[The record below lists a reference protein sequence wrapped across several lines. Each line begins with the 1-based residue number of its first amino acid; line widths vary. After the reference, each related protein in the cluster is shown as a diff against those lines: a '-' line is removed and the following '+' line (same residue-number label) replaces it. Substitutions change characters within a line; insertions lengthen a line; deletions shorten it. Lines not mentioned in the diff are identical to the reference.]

1 VDKMGGKNKGNR
13 IFRSIEDFKKEYFP
27 DTFEKE
33 KKEKPTDAHELG
45 ISFANESL
53 EKIRNQLAD

>member
-1 VDKMGGKNKGNR
+1 MGGKNKGNR

-33 KKEKPTDAHELG
+33 KE
-45 ISFANESL
+45 
-53 EKIRNQLAD
+53 